1 MMRPTP
7 KNTLIPGRKEYG
19 LDLLDK
25 AVFFEPDGVAVVFK
39 RLDTDAAE
47 PQSPFADQSQP

>member
-1 MMRPTP
+1 MRPTP